1 MLVAASY
8 FHTSGGG
15 NFKKRNTINKVLFQC
30 GSVQLDHHLFLLCGN
45 SFCSWLSPLALGCLQ
60 VCNVYHVMAHSPDTH
75 IIQIIHTTKYTLLYT
90 TFLISRDLKPENLL
104 LDRDGHLKITDFGFA
119 KVLINTLTNVLTNTF
134 AKVLI
139 ITLTHVLN
147 NTFVKVS

>member
-1 MLVAASY
+1 MSWHIHLIHISY
-8 FHTSGGG
+8 KLFTLPSIRKNP
-15 NFKKRNTINKVLFQC
+15 NF
-30 GSVQLDHHLFLLCGN
+30 
-45 SFCSWLSPLALGCLQ
+45 
-60 VCNVYHVMAHSPDTH
+60 
-75 IIQIIHTTKYTLLYT
+75 

-119 KVLINTLTNVLTNTF
+119 KVLIITLTNVLTNTF

>member
-1 MLVAASY
+1 MIHISY
-8 FHTSGGG
+8 KLFTLPRIRKNT
-15 NFKKRNTINKVLFQC
+15 NF
-30 GSVQLDHHLFLLCGN
+30 
-45 SFCSWLSPLALGCLQ
+45 
-60 VCNVYHVMAHSPDTH
+60 
-75 IIQIIHTTKYTLLYT
+75 

-119 KVLINTLTNVLTNTF
+119 KVLIITLTNVLTNTF

>member
-8 FHTSGGG
+8 FHTWGGG
-15 NFKKRNTINKVLFQC
+15 NFKKRNKRNKVLFQC

-45 SFCSWLSPLALGCLQ
+45 SFCSWLSPLALGGLQ
-60 VCNVYHVMAHSPDTH
+60 VHLILWYTCHK
-75 IIQIIHTTKYTLLYT
+75 KYSHYQVFVKNTNF

-119 KVLINTLTNVLTNTF
+119 KVLIITLTNVLTNTF

-139 ITLTHVLN
+139 ITLTNVLDN
-147 NTFVKVS
+147 IFVKVF